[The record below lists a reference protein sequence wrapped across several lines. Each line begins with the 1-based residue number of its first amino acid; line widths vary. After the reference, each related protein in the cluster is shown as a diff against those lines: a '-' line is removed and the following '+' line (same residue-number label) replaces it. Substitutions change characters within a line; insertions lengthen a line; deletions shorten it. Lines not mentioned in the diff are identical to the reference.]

1 MMPASSRAVVLAGGK
16 GTRLAPFTT
25 VLPKPL
31 LPIGNRA
38 ILEVVVQQLAAAD
51 FTDLTFA
58 VGYLPHLIEAVFKDG
73 SDYGVEIEYHRE
85 PDPRGTAGIL
95 ADLDDPDEPFL
106 MMNGDVLTTLDYR
119 ALYRAHCESGNA
131 LTVAT
136 HRRSVRSDY
145 GVLHL
150 DGQLESTR
158 RVVDW
163 EEKPEHNH
171 YVSMGV
177 YIVDPSVCEYVPY
190 GEAIDLPDVV
200 MKLLEV
206 GAQVGSYEY
215 EGLWLDIGRHDD
227 YQLAIDEYEKLAA
240 EPLADVVT

>member
-1 MMPASSRAVVLAGGK
+1 
-16 GTRLAPFTT
+16 
-25 VLPKPL
+25 
-31 LPIGNRA
+31 
-38 ILEVVVQQLAAAD
+38 VVQQLCAAR

-73 SDYGVEIEYHRE
+73 SDYGVDISYIRE
-85 PDPRGTAGIL
+85 PDPRGTAGVL
-95 ADLDDPDEPFL
+95 SDLEEMDEPFL

-119 ALYRAHCESGNA
+119 ELYDAHCEAGNA

-150 DGQLESTR
+150 DGRNASTR
-158 RVVDW
+158 RVVGW
-163 EEKPEHNH
+163 EEKPEHSH
-171 YVSMGV
+171 VVSMGV
-177 YIVDPSVCEYVPY
+177 YIVDPTVTSYVPMD
-190 GEAIDLPDVV
+190 EPIDLPDVV
-200 MKLLEV
+200 MALLED
-206 GAQVGSYEY
+206 GAQVGSYDY

-227 YQLAIDEYEKLAA
+227 YQLAIDEYEKLAS